1 MGWKSL
7 WIVLPKH
14 RGNIMKI
21 NINYHF
27 PEKIVS
33 NILFMQVLRDKKKRE
48 NIKNKACKK
57 R

>member
-1 MGWKSL
+1 
-7 WIVLPKH
+7 
-14 RGNIMKI
+14 MKI